1 VSTITTFSGAAVRSE
16 ISEAGKFSLD
26 QYHRPSLAWRT

>member
-1 VSTITTFSGAAVRSE
+1 MITTFSGAAVRSE

-26 QYHRPSLAWRT
+26 QYHRPSSA